1 MPEQWS
7 WDKYVEFITTVPA
20 GKEDLEFFRAHP
32 PSCARA
38 YLQGTA
44 SSPPNYTP
52 IPFMARAE
60 KEDSTDSFFSR
71 TIKSPATVPHL
82 LVLIRKDIL
91 APRSGNDTLETLIHG
106 AAGGGRDAVDPFAQ
120 PHLAVLAHLGS
131 DLNGFRDTVHG
142 GVLASLVDETMGSCV
157 EAFRQLVVQDR
168 EYLYTAKLE
177 MSYRAPAV
185 SPGVIMIKTRLVAR
199 QGRKWN
205 LEAQVLDAD
214 GKVLVEAKA
223 LWIQARKGAAL

>member
-1 MPEQWS
+1 MPAEQWS
-7 WDKYVEFITTVPA
+7 WEKYVEFITTVPA
-20 GKEDLEFFRAHP
+20 PKEDLEFFRAHP
-32 PSCARA
+32 PPCGRA
-38 YLQGTA
+38 YLEGTA
-44 SSPPNYTP
+44 SPNYTP
-52 IPFMARAE
+52 VPFMARAE

-91 APRSGNDTLETLIHG
+91 AYKSGNNTLETLING
-106 AAGGGRDAVDPFAQ
+106 TTGGDAADPFAQ

-131 DLNGFRDTVHG
+131 DLNGFRDTIHG

-177 MSYRAPAV
+177 MSYRAPAM

-205 LEAQVLDAD
+205 LEALVLDAG